1 MKTIKLAASLSKYPL
16 FTINDLARLLRKD
29 EKYVKVVAYRLMKDG
44 IIKQVER
51 GKYTVYDDVIE
62 FASCIAVPSYISF
75 WTALKFY
82 GLTEQLPEQVMI
94 AIPKSKK
101 NIIFNGTTIS
111 FTKLKQFWGYSKIR
125 YGAFDI
131 MIAEKEK
138 AIIDCLLAKNTPF
151 DEVAKAISSDELDYN
166 KLIDYTKKAGNISAA
181 KRIGYLIENY
191 GKDASKLLEM
201 LDLNCIPLNWS
212 TRSAG
217 KKNKRWKLTINW
229 RPEL

>member
-1 MKTIKLAASLSKYPL
+1 MKTIALSGALRKYPL

-51 GKYTVYDDVIE
+51 GKYTIHDDAIE
-62 FASCIAVPSYISF
+62 FASYIAVPSYISF

-94 AIPKSKK
+94 AIPRSKK
-101 NIIFNGTTIS
+101 SIMFNGIIIS
-111 FTKLKQFWGYSKIR
+111 FTNLKQFWGYSKIR

-131 MIAEKEK
+131 MMAEKEK

-151 DEVAKAISSDELDYN
+151 DEVAKAIESDELDYN
-166 KLIDYTKKAGNISAA
+166 KLIAYTKRAGNTSAA
-181 KRIGYLIENY
+181 KRIGYLMETY
-191 GKDASKLLEM
+191 GKDSSELLEM
-201 LDLNCIPLNWS
+201 LDFNYIRLNWS
-212 TRSAG
+212 ARISG
-217 KKNKRWKLTINW
+217 QKNKKWKLIVNW
-229 RPEL
+229 RPEV